1 MNDQGLLR
9 HENRDKD
16 SENWRR
22 TWKRLKPKYSSPMRI
37 LKNSSLWL
45 KRGQTA
51 IFIFGEMNIFK
62 RIGKATATSHIK
74 DQEQYEITLLST
86 EASVCSVLR
95 FY

>member
-9 HENRDKD
+9 REKQRQ
-16 SENWRR
+16 
-22 TWKRLKPKYSSPMRI
+22 RLRKLAKNLETTEAQLMRI
-37 LKNSSLWL
+37 LKSSSLWL

-86 EASVCSVLR
+86 EASACSVLR

>member
-9 HENRDKD
+9 REKQRQ
-16 SENWRR
+16 
-22 TWKRLKPKYSSPMRI
+22 RLRKLAKNLETTEAQLMRI
-37 LKNSSLWL
+37 LKSSSLWL

-62 RIGKATATSHIK
+62 RIGKATAASHIK

-86 EASVCSVLR
+86 EASACSVLR